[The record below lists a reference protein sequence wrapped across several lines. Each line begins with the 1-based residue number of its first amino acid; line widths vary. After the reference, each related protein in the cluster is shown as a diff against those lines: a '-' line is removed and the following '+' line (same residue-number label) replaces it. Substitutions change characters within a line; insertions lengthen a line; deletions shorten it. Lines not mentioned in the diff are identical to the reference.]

1 MAKKNLIAEIRERI
15 TDMQTTKANELKT
28 IWEKKTQAETEKEA
42 AELALKNAT
51 AVMDLEAY
59 EEARAK
65 KHKAQTAIDMY
76 SSKHKQI
83 ETQEYISEEESD
95 KVIASILNYEEERAA
110 EFKADL
116 AKLLKP
122 AADLLATY
130 EADIREAEDT
140 IRLWTDNIHANYRSM
155 TATFQDGTN
164 RFPKPV
170 PVRNLPY
177 NGCNEA
183 TILKT
188 FLEKEAKV

>member
-28 IWEKKTQAETEKEA
+28 VWEKKTQAETEKEA

-95 KVIASILNYEEERAA
+95 KVIASILDYEEERAA

-140 IRLWTDNIHANYRSM
+140 IRVWTDSIHANYRSM
-155 TATFQDGTN
+155 TTTYQDGTN
-164 RFPKPV
+164 RCPKPV

-177 NGCNEA
+177 NGCSEA
-183 TILKT
+183 AILKT
-188 FLEKEAKV
+188 FLEKEIKR

>member
-28 IWEKKTQAETEKEA
+28 VWEKKTQAETEKEA

-95 KVIASILNYEEERAA
+95 KVIASILDYEEERAA

-155 TATFQDGTN
+155 TTTYQDGTN
-164 RFPKPV
+164 RCPKPV

-177 NGCNEA
+177 NGCSEA
-183 TILKT
+183 AILKT
-188 FLEKEAKV
+188 FLEKELKV